1 MKTKKL
7 NQLLIILILQ
17 MKIKTLNISKM
28 MKRLFLLLAMVL
40 PFASLLAQEVSVTA
54 ELDSARILIG
64 DHLKM
69 HLSVT
74 APSQKAVT
82 IQPYEQWQLANCEVV
97 EVKPLTSSVKGNNTV
112 YEQEAVLI
120 SFDTGVAAVAPI
132 LVFLDT
138 VPVGK
143 TDLLQFYVDT
153 LPVFVDTTLAF
164 KDIKA
169 PLDGEDIEI
178 LPEEKAKSNWKKVVL
193 IIVLVLIVL
202 AAAAFIYWKFVRTYL
217 RNKKVAEVKHKL
229 KENAGLVALNNLKS
243 LKAKKLWQKGQVK
256 DYYSELTDILRTY
269 IDSQWDVNAMEMV
282 TAEIMEAVDNL
293 DVDDDQMVELRVL
306 LERADLVK
314 YAKEQPM
321 VEENEVSYKKACEF
335 VKVTDRAERAKQA
348 EIKEQ
353 KNRK

>member
-1 MKTKKL
+1 MMNIRIMLKKT
-7 NQLLIILILQ
+7 
-17 MKIKTLNISKM
+17 M
-28 MKRLFLLLAMVL
+28 LFLALLLSAVTAF
-40 PFASLLAQEVSVTA
+40 PQEVIVTA
-54 ELDSARILIG
+54 ELDSTRIIIG

-74 APSQKAVT
+74 APSQKSIT
-82 IQPYEQWQLANCEVV
+82 IQPYEQWQLANCEIVA
-97 EVKPLTSSVKGNNTV
+97 VKPLTTNLKGEKTI
-112 YEQEAVLI
+112 YEQEATFI

-132 LVFLDT
+132 LVFESDT
-138 VPVGK
+138 IPVGR
-143 TDLLQFYVDT
+143 TELLRFYVDS
-153 LPVFVDTTLAF
+153 LPVFVDTTQAF

-178 LPEEKAKSNWKKVVL
+178 LPDERAKSNWKKVLL
-193 IIVLVLIVL
+193 IILLVLLVF
-202 AAAAFIYWKFVRTYL
+202 AAAGYVYWKYVRNYL

-256 DYYSELTDILRTY
+256 DYYSELTDIIRTY

-293 DVDDDQMVELRVL
+293 DVDDEQMRELRVL

-314 YAKEQPM
+314 YAKEQPI

-348 EIKEQ
+348 ELKEQ
-353 KNRK
+353 KNHK